1 MSKDTQLQA
10 IGEFSPADIDTMRH
24 TLAKDANPEQFNL
37 FIRTAAASGLN
48 PFLNHIY
55 CIVYGGKLS
64 IQISVE
70 GIVYLAKR
78 VEGYQG
84 IDTQLVHDNDI
95 FKAKKT
101 KDEDG
106 RDVWE
111 IVDHEIQFPRGKVIG
126 CYSIAYRTGFRP
138 VTEFMEVDEVQHHLT
153 GNNAG
158 NWKKYFNDFFKKT
171 VTKRAAKRQ
180 FGIEVSEDEA
190 PANGP
195 ELPQQQTE
203 RRDIT
208 NEATTSESKSR
219 QQRQQAPAAAT
230 DSSPAPIDDEPNA
243 ADLELKRKTAE
254 LNANFLKLGKP
265 TKSAR
270 EEYIKG
276 KLNGAGLTDKNID
289 QLLRITALEIQEQE
303 EIENAIEDLK

>member
-1 MSKDTQLQA
+1 MSKETQLQA
-10 IGEFSPADIDTMRH
+10 IGEFSPADIETMRH
-24 TLAKDANPEQFNL
+24 TLAKDANPEQFAL

-84 IDTQLVHDNDI
+84 IDTQLVHDNDV
-95 FKAKKT
+95 FKARKT

-126 CYSIAYRTGFRP
+126 CYSIAYRAGFRP

-153 GNNAG
+153 GNNSG

-195 ELPQQQTE
+195 ELPQQQGE

-208 NEATTSESKSR
+208 PDVTNSEPAKQETTRAR
-219 QQRQQAPAAAT
+219 QQRQQPAAESNVNP
-230 DSSPAPIDDEPNA
+230 DQA
-243 ADLELKRKTAE
+243 AELALKRKRAE
-254 LNANFLKLGKP
+254 LSANFVKLGKA
-265 TKSAR
+265 TKEAR
-270 EEYIKG
+270 EEYIKE
-276 KLNGAGLTDKNID
+276 KLNGATLTDKNID
-289 QLLRITALEIQEQE
+289 QLLRITAMDIQEQE
-303 EIENAIEDLK
+303 DIDGALEGLE